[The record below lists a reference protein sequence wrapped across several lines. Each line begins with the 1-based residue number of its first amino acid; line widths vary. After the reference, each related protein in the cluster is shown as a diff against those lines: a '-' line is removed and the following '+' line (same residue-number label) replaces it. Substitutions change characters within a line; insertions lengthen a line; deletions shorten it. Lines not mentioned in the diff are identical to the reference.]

1 MMQADPD
8 RGGRG
13 ASTTDG
19 LRLPPNDLA
28 HGDFSGD
35 LARGIGLIGVLAFG
49 IAFWAMVVWAVVKI
63 F

>member
-8 RGGRG
+8 RSGRG
-13 ASTTDG
+13 ASAADG
-19 LRLPPNDLA
+19 LRSPHGNMV

-49 IAFWAMVVWAVVKI
+49 IAFWAIVVWALVKI

>member
-1 MMQADPD
+1 MMQADPN
-8 RGGRG
+8 RNGRG
-13 ASTTDG
+13 ASATDG
-19 LRLPPNDLA
+19 LRSPNGNMA

-49 IAFWAMVVWAVVKI
+49 IAFWAIVAWALVKI

>member
-1 MMQADPD
+1 MMQGYPD

-13 ASTTDG
+13 ASADG
-19 LRLPPNDLA
+19 LRSPPGNA
-28 HGDFSGD
+28 AQADFSGD

-49 IAFWAMVVWAVVKI
+49 VVFWATVVWAIVKI

>member
-1 MMQADPD
+1 MMQADPN
-8 RGGRG
+8 RKGRG
-13 ASTTDG
+13 ASATDG
-19 LRLPPNDLA
+19 LRSPHLNVV

-49 IAFWAMVVWAVVKI
+49 VAFWAIVAWALVKI